1 MRPAFHNYVGV
12 IDSGLGGISVLQE
25 MTREL
30 PDERF
35 LFFGDSAN
43 APYGEKS
50 VERVQQMT
58 MAIAQ
63 RMVDDG
69 VKAIVI
75 ACNTATSA
83 AADLLRTTFTIPIV
97 GIEPA
102 LKPAATAE
110 SSHRVLVMATP
121 VTLSLKKYHDLWE
134 RYAGYA
140 DCASQSCP
148 RLAKRIEAGHL
159 DAPDLAAMLER
170 FLGPYRGK
178 IDSLVLGCTHYPFV
192 KKQIRRVLGN
202 DVKLYDGGRGTAREL
217 RRVLAKRG
225 VLRSPEEGPGGVVFR
240 SSIDTPE
247 EMKLYKKFYHAD
259 LS

>member
-1 MRPAFHNYVGV
+1 MRPAFHDYVGV

-30 PDERF
+30 PGERF
-35 LFFGDSAN
+35 LFYGDSAN

-50 VERVQQMT
+50 VETVQNMT
-58 MAIAQ
+58 MAIAR
-63 RMVDDG
+63 RMVGEG

-83 AADLLRTTFTIPIV
+83 AAEMLRQTFTIPIV

-102 LKPAATAE
+102 LKPAATSAG
-110 SSHRVLVMATP
+110 SHRVLVMATP

-148 RLAKRIEAGHL
+148 GLAKRIEGGRL

-192 KKQIRRVLGN
+192 KKQIRRVLGD

-217 RRVLAKRG
+217 RRVLAKREA
-225 VLRSPEEGPGGVVFR
+225 LRRPEEGPGGVVFH

-247 EMKLYKKFYHAD
+247 EMRLYKTFYHMD
-259 LS
+259 LN